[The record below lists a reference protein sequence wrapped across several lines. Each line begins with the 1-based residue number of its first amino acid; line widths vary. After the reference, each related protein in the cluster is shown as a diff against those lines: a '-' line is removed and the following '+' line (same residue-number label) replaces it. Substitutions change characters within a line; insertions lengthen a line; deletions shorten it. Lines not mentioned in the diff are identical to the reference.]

1 MIDDLQI
8 IDMVI
13 LERLINVADLEEAR
27 RQQKRDG
34 GDLYNI
40 LIENGFVDEEKT
52 IVALA
57 HLLSIP
63 CVGLRKFQPDPEV
76 TSLVPCAMAAQ
87 MRLIPLSV
95 SRQSDP
101 PTLYLAM
108 ANPIDI
114 IALDEVGELTGF
126 DVVGYL
132 AGPLEIARTL
142 ERCYGQAIYQQKVE
156 SRGGMLARTSGR
168 DPFAGPSVSQLMDL
182 PTLEEMSRSV
192 RSQSVEA
199 PADEPPLDLG
209 KTRKPS
215 SWSGELSDIDSV
227 DDEVEL
233 ASVEEE
239 EILEL
244 DLEGF
249 SDSPASEIFGGNAS
263 RIFMSPEMLTEA
275 GRRRIEEMEQ
285 QSSPSQLESSLGNA
299 TVLGRFKM
307 IEEDEASAMAKAA
320 VQRAVD
326 RADSLDEVEIIE
338 DDEDDGL
345 FPHELTHHTI
355 EILKVEFKAKSTQD
369 VFEAA
374 ETRSLVLALIGALER
389 SGLVSEAEVLSELA
403 SQKSAAD

>member
-239 EILEL
+239 EVLHLPELSLRVRITLLILGWFMVL
-244 DLEGF
+244 LGIIGIFLPILQGF
-249 SDSPASEIFGGNAS
+249 AFIFIGLVMLSIASERVHNWLETLLRRSPTIQQRYQGLRHRLHLKFS
-263 RIFMSPEMLTEA
+263 R
-275 GRRRIEEMEQ
+275 
-285 QSSPSQLESSLGNA
+285 
-299 TVLGRFKM
+299 K
-307 IEEDEASAMAKAA
+307 K
-320 VQRAVD
+320 
-326 RADSLDEVEIIE
+326 
-338 DDEDDGL
+338 
-345 FPHELTHHTI
+345 
-355 EILKVEFKAKSTQD
+355 
-369 VFEAA
+369 
-374 ETRSLVLALIGALER
+374 
-389 SGLVSEAEVLSELA
+389 
-403 SQKSAAD
+403 